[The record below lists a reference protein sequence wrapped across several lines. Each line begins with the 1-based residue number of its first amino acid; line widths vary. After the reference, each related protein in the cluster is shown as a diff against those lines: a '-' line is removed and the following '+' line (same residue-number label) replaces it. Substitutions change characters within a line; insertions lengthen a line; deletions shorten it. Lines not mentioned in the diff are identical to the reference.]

1 MQIEVLSVSVED
13 KGKYKSMEVA
23 YKGTDGKV
31 TSKKMVS
38 FGSQEAAYKTLS
50 TAKQGD
56 VFQIQSAKN
65 DKGYWDWIGIEQ
77 GAGASVVTAAKPG
90 GNVTP
95 KSTYET
101 AEERANRQVL
111 IVRQS
116 SLSNSIDF
124 LKLNGKKVPD
134 VSEVLEIAE
143 IFESYVFGK
152 KSAPAG
158 VFDDMPDDIPL

>member
-77 GAGASVVTAAKPG
+77 GTGTSVVTAAKPG
-90 GNVTP
+90 GNATP

-116 SLSNSIDF
+116 SVSNAIAF
-124 LKLNGKKVPD
+124 LNMNAKAKSTVQD
-134 VSEVLEIAE
+134 VIEVAE
-143 IFESYVFGK
+143 VFESYVFGK